1 MSEKMECGV
10 SDNQTVV
17 TETLTGATGQENG
30 GTEAV
35 TRRAEQGMSG
45 GTVRNTAGQLKPK
58 TLYDT
63 GVKEN
68 FHIYG
73 VATFLYAC
81 LYVFCMYRNNSG
93 VTYSF
98 FVAGSLVFI
107 CYCFSK
113 LGITWKKSNGFYMIS
128 MMLLSVS
135 TFCTDDGRIIFFNK
149 LGIFLLTLSML
160 LSAIYDT
167 RKWNLGKFL
176 SSIIAVCIMALGE
189 IGTPFSDAYWYCKN
203 KLDKKNSK
211 YLYIAI
217 GLLITVPLFVIVF
230 LLLTSADA
238 VFRHMADSLLKDMD
252 FGDIMLIVWMFAF
265 LFLAAY
271 GILAFLCRKTI
282 KEEVEDTR
290 KGEPLIAIP
299 VATILSLLYL
309 VFSGVQI
316 LYLFLGNMQLPDGY
330 TYAEYAREGF
340 FQLLAVGI
348 LNLILVLVGL
358 CYFRPNKVLK
368 VVLTV
373 MSACTFIMLASS
385 AVRMIIYIQYYYLT
399 FLRILVLWSLVVLF
413 LIFAGVIGYIVKEN
427 FPLFRYSMVV
437 VTCLYLCLSFSHPDY
452 WIAKVNVEG
461 MQQDR
466 SEFFLGKAYH
476 DYSYLATLNAD
487 AAPVLLELWEEQN
500 VDLNYYYT
508 LHYYTFEQDAERD
521 VVSGPYAYSYG
532 YDWLETMHYRI
543 GDMSFREFNVSRFML
558 EANVT
563 RRVTKGM

>member
-1 MSEKMECGV
+1 MSEKIECGV
-10 SDNQTVV
+10 SDNQTVG
-17 TETLTGATGQENG
+17 TEALTGATGQETG

-35 TRRAEQGMSG
+35 TGGMSG
-45 GTVRNTAGQLKPK
+45 TPVRNTVGQTQPKPQ

-63 GVKEN
+63 GVREN

-167 RKWNLGKFL
+167 RKWNLGKYL
-176 SSIIAVCIMALGE
+176 SSIIAVCIMVIGE

-211 YLYIAI
+211 YLYLAI

-399 FLRILVLWSLVVLF
+399 FLRILVLWSLVALF
-413 LIFAGVIGYIVKEN
+413 LIFAGVIGYIIKEN

-543 GDMSFREFNVSRFML
+543 GDMSWREFNVSRFML